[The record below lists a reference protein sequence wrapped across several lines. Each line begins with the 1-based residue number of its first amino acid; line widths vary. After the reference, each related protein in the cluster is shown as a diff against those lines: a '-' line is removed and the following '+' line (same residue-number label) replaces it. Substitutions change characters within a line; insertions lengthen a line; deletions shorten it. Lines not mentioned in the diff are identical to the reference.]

1 MNFDHAESAV
11 LATVHTAMPQGYA
24 LPALNHKGLPDFEV
38 TPKEA
43 SEACNRLRLRGF
55 VAKVGPYAQL
65 TALGMELFAD
75 LEETIS
81 GVNHEI

>member
-11 LATVHTAMPQGYA
+11 LATVHVAMPHGFA
-24 LPALNHKGLPDFEV
+24 LPSLNHKGLPDFEV
-38 TPKEA
+38 TPA
-43 SEACNRLRLRGF
+43 DAREACNRLRLRGF
-55 VAKVGPYAQL
+55 VVKVGPYAQL

-81 GVNHEI
+81 GVRHD

>member
-11 LATVHTAMPQGYA
+11 LVTVYTAMPLGFA
-24 LPALNHKGLPDFEV
+24 LPALNHKGLTEFEV
-38 TPKEA
+38 APKDA
-43 SEACNRLRLRGF
+43 REACNRLRLRGF
-55 VAKVGPYAQL
+55 VAKVGPYAKL

-81 GVNHEI
+81 GGRHA

>member
-43 SEACNRLRLRGF
+43 REACNRLRLRGF
-55 VAKVGPYAQL
+55 VAKVGPL
-65 TALGMELFAD
+65 RTAHRPGHGAVRRPGRDDLG
-75 LEETIS
+75 S
-81 GVNHEI
+81 QS

>member
-11 LATVHTAMPQGYA
+11 LATVHTAMPQGFA
-24 LPALNHKGLPDFEV
+24 LPALNHKGLPEFEV
-38 TPKEA
+38 TPA
-43 SEACNRLRLRGF
+43 EACNRLRLRGF

-65 TALGMELFAD
+65 TTLGMELFAD

-81 GVNHEI
+81 GGRHD

>member
-11 LATVHTAMPQGYA
+11 LATVHVAMPQGFV
-24 LPALNHKGLPDFEV
+24 LPALNYRGLPEFEV
-38 TPKEA
+38 SRDEA
-43 SEACNRLRLRGF
+43 RKAYNRLRLRGF
-55 VAKVGPYAQL
+55 VIKAGPYAQL

-81 GVNHEI
+81 GGRP

>member
-1 MNFDHAESAV
+1 
-11 LATVHTAMPQGYA
+11 
-24 LPALNHKGLPDFEV
+24 V

-43 SEACNRLRLRGF
+43 REACNRLRLRGF

>member
-11 LATVHTAMPQGYA
+11 LVTVYTAMPLGFA
-24 LPALNHKGLPDFEV
+24 LPALNHKGLPEFEV
-38 TPKEA
+38 APKDA
-43 SEACNRLRLRGF
+43 REACNRLRLRGF
-55 VAKVGPYAQL
+55 VANYAKL

-81 GVNHEI
+81 GGRHA

>member
-11 LATVHTAMPQGYA
+11 LATVHVAMPQGFA
-24 LPALNHKGLPDFEV
+24 LPSINYRGLADFEV
-38 TPKEA
+38 TPKKA
-43 SEACNRLRLRGF
+43 REACNRLRLRGF
-55 VAKVGPYAQL
+55 VVKVGPYAQL

-81 GVNHEI
+81 GGRHD

>member
-43 SEACNRLRLRGF
+43 REAFQRL
-55 VAKVGPYAQL
+55 AKLML
-65 TALGMELFAD
+65 TQKLANAIAAAKEMGD
-75 LEETIS
+75 
-81 GVNHEI
+81 GC